1 MKAKIENILSIQRQ
15 AWNKGHDNYGSEI
28 DVLADAKYFL
38 NYFKHLNPAQKA
50 FLAELEQIE
59 DLKFAKKLCSRA
71 HKAVRHMIVTLK

>member
-1 MKAKIENILSIQRQ
+1 MDKIQNILTIQRQ

-38 NYFKHLNPAQKA
+38 TYFKHLNPAQKSY
-50 FLAELEQIE
+50 LEKLEQIDE
-59 DLKFAKKLCSRA
+59 LKFGKKLCSRA